1 MGDIHDMY
9 KRKVINEFN
18 QAYRLDYENHESEGN
33 EMKKVKK
40 ETKVK
45 GLDSAVIYACHKK
58 GMSYTEIAAKYGCST
73 QAVGYHI
80 NKQRKIIKTD
90 QKKEVNPEVAYDSTQ
105 APAPLIIQIEIN
117 LTELEKDLERVV
129 SDTLKSYVTDVITKR
144 LTNLN

>member
-90 QKKEVNPEVAYDSTQ
+90 QKKESTYDATSES
-105 APAPLIIQIEIN
+105 AFVPPLIIQIEIN